1 MSQASLS
8 RVLPLKSADLWKGVG
23 LGVAALTLLFL
34 AVLVP
39 NLLRSRMPLSSF
51 VNTLDSRRSG
61 GGGGGALQ
69 LMVSEGLAD
78 VVHADGPKIIRKAQL
93 DLLVTNCAEALK
105 KIEVMAGAES
115 GFLESSTLEENSAKI
130 TLRVPSHRLDGV
142 RGKLKDIAVRV
153 EEDSVAASD
162 VSKQYVDRDSRLRN
176 LRAEEQQFLD
186 IMKKS
191 HTVPDVLAV
200 TKELAQVRSEIEQA
214 ETDFRHLN
222 EQIDMAEVD
231 VTLAAEPSRGPGW
244 TVGSSIKSAVKA
256 LGASLTALGDFLI
269 WLLVNLPLLALWALT
284 VFFLAA
290 GGWYVLRKAARAMRA
305 MFGMKPTAP
314 APPA

>member
-39 NLLRSRMPLSSF
+39 NLVRPRMQLSSF
-51 VNTLDSRRSG
+51 VTTLDSRRSG
-61 GGGGGALQ
+61 GGGGALQ
-69 LMVSEGLAD
+69 LMESQGLAY

-93 DLLVTNCAEALK
+93 DLVVANCAEALK
-105 KIEVMAGAES
+105 KIEVLATTES
-115 GFLESSTLEENSAKI
+115 GFVESSTLEENSAKI
-130 TLRVPSHRLDGV
+130 TLRVPSAHLDV
-142 RGKLKDIAVRV
+142 LRGKLKDIAVRV

-162 VSKQYVDRDSRLRN
+162 VSKQYVDRDARLRN
-176 LRAEEQQFLD
+176 LRAEEREFLD

-200 TKELAQVRSEIEQA
+200 TKELSQVRSEIEQA

-222 EQIDMAEVD
+222 DQIDMAEVD

-244 TVGSSIKSAVKA
+244 TLGSSIKSAVKA
-256 LGASLTALGDFLI
+256 LGASLTALADFLI

-305 MFGMKPTAP
+305 LFGKKPTAQ

>member
-39 NLLRSRMPLSSF
+39 NLVRPRMALRSF
-51 VNTLDSRRSG
+51 VDTDSRRSG
-61 GGGGGALQ
+61 GGGGAALP
-69 LMVSEGLAD
+69 LMVSQGLGD

-93 DLLVTNCAEALK
+93 HLLVANCAEALK
-105 KIEVMAGAES
+105 KIEVFAATES
-115 GFLESSTLEENSAKI
+115 GFVESSTLEENSAKI
-130 TLRVPSHRLDGV
+130 TLRVPSARLDVV

-214 ETDFRHLN
+214 ETDFRHLK
-222 EQIDMAEVD
+222 EQIDMAEID

-244 TVGSSIKSAVKA
+244 TLGSSIKSAVKA
-256 LGASLTALGDFLI
+256 LGSSLTALADFLI

-305 MFGMKPTAP
+305 MYGNKPTAQ

>member
-1 MSQASLS
+1 M
-8 RVLPLKSADLWKGVG
+8 KSADLWKGVG

-39 NLLRSRMPLSSF
+39 NLLRPRMQLSSF
-51 VNTLDSRRSG
+51 LGTDSRRSG
-61 GGGGGALQ
+61 GGRTLR
-69 LMVSEGLAD
+69 LMLSQGLAD

-93 DLLVTNCAEALK
+93 DLMVANCAEALK
-105 KIEVMAGAES
+105 KIEVLAAAES
-115 GFLESSTLEENSAKI
+115 GFVESSTLEGNSARI
-130 TLRVPSHRLDGV
+130 TLRVPSGRLDGV
-142 RGKLKDIAVRV
+142 RGKLKEIAVRV
-153 EEDSVAASD
+153 EVDSVAASD

-214 ETDFRHLN
+214 EADFRHLN
-222 EQIDMAEVD
+222 EQIDMAEID

-244 TVGSSIKSAVKA
+244 TLGSSIKSAVKA
-256 LGASLTALGDFLI
+256 LGASLTGLADFLI

-305 MFGMKPTAP
+305 MFGKTPTAH